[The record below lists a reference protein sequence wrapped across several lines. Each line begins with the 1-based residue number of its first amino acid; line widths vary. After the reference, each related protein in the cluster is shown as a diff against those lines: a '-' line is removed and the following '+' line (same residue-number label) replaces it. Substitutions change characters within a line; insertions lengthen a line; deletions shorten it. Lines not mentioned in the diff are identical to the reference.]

1 MQKVA
6 ILQTIHPSGIKLLKS
21 QNVEVVELS
30 HPSRD
35 TVAKEISQVD
45 GIIVRTFPISAEL
58 IEGCPSLR
66 VIGRYGVGVDNVD
79 IPKATEQRI
88 PVVYAPVANTQT
100 VAEHTLALM
109 LGLAKQ
115 LVNTDT
121 SLRKGDWAIRDK
133 NVSIDLEGKT
143 LGLIGLGQIGSAVA
157 RMALTAFG
165 MTVLAY
171 DPFIS
176 YDKYDK
182 PPVQGISFTKSL
194 DELLKGSDFVSIHV
208 PSTKQTEHMIGKEE
222 LAMMKSGSFLIN
234 TSRGNIVDE
243 EALALALRQG
253 QIAGAGLDVFETEP
267 PKPNNPLFQLP
278 NVIVTPHMAGMTKE
292 SVVRISTTVAQGV
305 LDVLQGR
312 RPQYV
317 FNPKVYEK

>member
-1 MQKVA
+1 
-6 ILQTIHPSGIKLLKS
+6 
-21 QNVEVVELS
+21 
-30 HPSRD
+30 
-35 TVAKEISQVD
+35 
-45 GIIVRTFPISAEL
+45 
-58 IEGCPSLR
+58 
-66 VIGRYGVGVDNVD
+66 
-79 IPKATEQRI
+79 
-88 PVVYAPVANTQT
+88 
-100 VAEHTLALM
+100 
-109 LGLAKQ
+109 
-115 LVNTDT
+115 
-121 SLRKGDWAIRDK
+121 
-133 NVSIDLEGKT
+133 
-143 LGLIGLGQIGSAVA
+143 
-157 RMALTAFG
+157 
-165 MTVLAY
+165 
-171 DPFIS
+171 
-176 YDKYDK
+176 
-182 PPVQGISFTKSL
+182 
-194 DELLKGSDFVSIHV
+194 
-208 PSTKQTEHMIGKEE
+208 MIGKEE

>member
-21 QNVEVVELS
+21 QNVEVVEFP

-35 TVAKEISQVD
+35 TVANVISQVD

-58 IEGCPSLR
+58 IGGCPSLR

-100 VAEHTLALM
+100 VAEHALALM

-133 NVSIDLEGKT
+133 NVSIDLEGKA

-176 YDKYDK
+176 YGK
-182 PPVQGISFTKSL
+182 PPVQGISFTESL

-208 PSTKQTEHMIGKEE
+208 PSTKQTEHMIGREE
-222 LAMMKSGSFLIN
+222 LAMMKSSAFLIN
-234 TSRGNIVDE
+234 TSRGNIIDE
-243 EALALALRQG
+243 EALALALRQR

-267 PKPNNPLFQLP
+267 PKPNHPLFQLP
-278 NVIVTPHMAGMTKE
+278 NVIVTPHMAGMTRE

-317 FNPKVYEK
+317 FNPEVYEK